1 MNPDPNAYRPSSL
14 DLEDAARMKS
24 ESELESTQAH
34 TMRNNRD
41 LEAVMAIACLVI
53 TLSMVE
59 STPFLAI
66 IPVRDRNRAPMR
78 RRTRAGTRGE
88 DDARIPRDRLH
99 PRKRT
104 RCQRLPEHHGTP
116 APMEDSLTN
125 LTPDIAMGT
134 CGINEGN
141 RRGKQ

>member
-41 LEAVMAIACLVI
+41 LEAVMAMACLVI

-66 IPVRDRNRAPMR
+66 IPFATAIALLYHETVSILEN
-78 RRTRAGTRGE
+78 E
-88 DDARIPRDRLH
+88 LDANDYQTIMGRPH
-99 PRKRT
+99 PWKI
-104 RCQRLPEHHGTP
+104 L
-116 APMEDSLTN
+116 
-125 LTPDIAMGT
+125 
-134 CGINEGN
+134 
-141 RRGKQ
+141 

>member
-41 LEAVMAIACLVI
+41 LEAVMACLVI

-66 IPVRDRNRAPMR
+66 IPFVTAIALLCAAGREQARAVKTMR
-78 RRTRAGTRGE
+78 EYHETVSILE
-88 DDARIPRDRLH
+88 NELDANDYQNIMGRPH
-99 PRKRT
+99 PWKI
-104 RCQRLPEHHGTP
+104 L
-116 APMEDSLTN
+116 
-125 LTPDIAMGT
+125 
-134 CGINEGN
+134 
-141 RRGKQ
+141 